1 MLKWTGLMD
10 DQEGSWPR
18 SMTSIA
24 LRMSA
29 GSRHPTSEKN
39 EITCDQVPINI
50 EHTDR
55 LKSRSRAVSTKRTIL
70 SPFTKEYPLKFHLTK
85 KESSDLQVFIQSS
98 ILSSAT
104 ASVSDVTNSMWFAI
118 ILCLNKFYVIV
129 ICCQTLLGTVKY
141 AEIII
146 NCHKIGDDALI
157 KLNKVSIQSFG
168 GICPNSL
175 TKSTSF
181 LGTDTWDGNA
191 LQPSLILDFDSLPYN
206 QSQHDT
212 YLPGRGRWAIK
223 KVHGLVA
230 SIALR
235 MGAGLRSPQV
245 GEPTSKFVAEGA
257 SQAAAPIQF

>member
-50 EHTDR
+50 EHTD
-55 LKSRSRAVSTKRTIL
+55 
-70 SPFTKEYPLKFHLTK
+70 
-85 KESSDLQVFIQSS
+85 
-98 ILSSAT
+98 SSAT

-157 KLNKVSIQSFG
+157 KMIFTAANDAARL
-168 GICPNSL
+168 
-175 TKSTSF
+175 F
-181 LGTDTWDGNA
+181 LGNDDLISKWQHAQLQCHRELNLPANA
-191 LQPSLILDFDSLPYN
+191 QQDKDVSHLFSN
-206 QSQHDT
+206 
-212 YLPGRGRWAIK
+212 IK
-223 KVHGLVA
+223 KDSRSWSRIAREREEVGALEIEDPVSKSISTYRLNEKMYDAADAQGNEEDANLSIKRERNSDLVNC
-230 SIALR
+230 
-235 MGAGLRSPQV
+235 
-245 GEPTSKFVAEGA
+245 
-257 SQAAAPIQF
+257 